1 MIENEDL
8 ERFHHI
14 VESFSDVEN
23 QRFNDAE
30 AFFVTNKDIK
40 EICARLV
47 DEKTTTEEQE
57 TEVCYILLV
66 ALSFLVIPSS
76 SSLITKTL
84 RRNRAI
90 LKRIKP
96 SLRKAQLYTYLYCL
110 DPLDVYRQ
118 EAQNI
123 IASWKDKTSEEERF
137 IRSYQMIM
145 GGEN

>member
-1 MIENEDL
+1 MIENEEL
-8 ERFHHI
+8 KRFHLL
-14 VESFSDVEN
+14 VESFSDHEN
-23 QRFNDAE
+23 PRFDDVKT
-30 AFFVTNKDIK
+30 FFVTNTDIK
-40 EICARLV
+40 EICSKLI

-84 RRNRAI
+84 RRSRAI